1 MNDSTRPV
9 TPVNPTGQISTV
21 HWLRSAMSWLEEAE
35 STDDPAHRWLFVQNA
50 AIHVRKAIEALEIEG
65 RS

>member
-9 TPVNPTGQISTV
+9 TPVNPTGQIG
-21 HWLRSAMSWLEEAE
+21 SADWIRGARSWLEEAE

-50 AIHVRKAIEALEIEG
+50 AIHVRKALEALRIE
-65 RS
+65 RP